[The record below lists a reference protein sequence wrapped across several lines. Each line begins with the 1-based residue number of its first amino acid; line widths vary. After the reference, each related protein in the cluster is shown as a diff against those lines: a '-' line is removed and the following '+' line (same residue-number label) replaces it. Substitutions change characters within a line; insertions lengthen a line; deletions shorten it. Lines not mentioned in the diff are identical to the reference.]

1 MSRVFLT
8 ALLLVP
14 AVFGA
19 EYSKDDRAT
28 AAEYLDGSRNSL
40 SAVLETVSQ
49 AQSEF
54 QGEPNSWTI
63 LQVLEHLM
71 LAEDYLRGIL
81 EKTISTTAPIPDG
94 EKLPD
99 PGEMDKAVRKGVA
112 DRSQKAQAPRELVP
126 EGRFANRDE
135 AFLEFSKRREKTL
148 EWVRGMKTDLRR
160 VRLQSGMGPIDGHQW
175 LLLMGAH
182 TERHMEQIAAIMRHP
197 GYPKP

>member
-1 MSRVFLT
+1 MLLAP
-8 ALLLVP
+8 AL
-14 AVFGA
+14 FGA
-19 EYSKDDRAT
+19 EYAKDDRAT

-40 SAVLETVSQ
+40 SAALETVTQ

-81 EKTISTTAPIPDG
+81 EKAVNTAAPIPDT

-99 PGEMDKAVRKGVA
+99 PSEMDKAIRKGIA
-112 DRSQKAQAPRELVP
+112 DRSRKVQAPRELVP

-135 AFLEFSKRREKTL
+135 AFLEFSKRREKTV
-148 EWVRGMKTDLRR
+148 EMVRGMKKDLRR
-160 VRLQSGMGPIDGHQW
+160 VRLQSAMGPIDGHQW
-175 LLLMGAH
+175 LLLMAAH
-182 TERHMEQIAAIMRHP
+182 TERHMEQIAVIMRHP